1 MAEQRL
7 MELFHETAR
16 LRHISRSTEK
26 AYWSW
31 TRQFIHFHALRH
43 PRELGGPEVREFLSH
58 LALKRDVAASTQNQA
73 LCALVFLYKN
83 VLRQTLGRFEEAVRA
98 KRPKRLPVVLS
109 PGEVHSVLGAL
120 KGAALLAAQL
130 MYGSGLRVSECIR
143 LRVKDLDF
151 ERRQVIVRDAKGEK
165 DRATIL
171 PASVVPSLRLQLD
184 HARSIHTSDLAAGC
198 GETTLPHALAL
209 KYPSAPREW
218 AWQYVFP
225 ASVRVFD
232 PAQGYSKRHHLDES
246 SIQREVKLAVA
257 RTGITKPASCH
268 TLRHSFATHLVE
280 RGVDIRTVQQL
291 LGHKDIRTTMIY
303 VHIASATGRSVTS
316 PLDLRNDPAV

>member
-7 MELFHETAR
+7 IEVFHETAR
-16 LRHISRSTEK
+16 LRHLGKSTEK
-26 AYWSW
+26 AYWNW
-31 TRQFIHFHALRH
+31 IRQFIHFHGLRH
-43 PRELGGPEVREFLSH
+43 PRELGGAEIRAFLSH

-83 VLRQTLGRFEEAVRA
+83 VLRQPLGRFEKAVRA

-120 KGAALLAAQL
+120 KGAARLAAQL
-130 MYGSGLRVSECIR
+130 MYGSGLRISECIR

-151 ERRQVIVRDAKGEK
+151 ERRQIIVRDAKGEK
-165 DRATIL
+165 DRATVL
-171 PASVVPSLRLQLD
+171 PNSVVSSLRVQLD
-184 HARSIHTSDLAAGC
+184 HARSVHACDLAAGF

-218 AWQYVFP
+218 GWQYVFP

-232 PAQGYSKRHHLDES
+232 LAQGCSKRHHLDES

-280 RGVDIRTVQQL
+280 QGVDIRTVQQL

-316 PLDLRNDPAV
+316 PLDLNGGSAV